1 MGGRMRRTLVFL
13 LALLCALTSALGEE
27 TKNAGI
33 AWTAEVRLTDAPDM
47 GKEAMA
53 AMNTLLSRLRFT
65 IRAGKSCGR
74 IAVAADGEEIVSAE
88 VTEGDEYT
96 LTLFGPAGNAYLTSP
111 GEKDALG
118 LLTGGGMTLPPLT
131 EWAEKYPVLAEK
143 LYGVLEQNCN
153 PKRTKQKT
161 SIKNTAGSTVFI
173 TYTLSGNTLTDGVW
187 EEALEA
193 ILPALREILGDRE
206 DLYESARQ
214 VMEELMFSGEC
225 TFKRF
230 LDKDGGD
237 MGMQFTGTVA
247 WRREKRKVTLFCG
260 YTPGKGGY
268 LSLRLPAARGDNET
282 RIMLDYAETTQE
294 TYRSWTLNADYINVY
309 DGEKQAD
316 HLEGTVKNTH
326 REAGEEWTGRIQVSK
341 TENKRRT
348 EWTLTPQLSGDGK
361 DLAGTVRFS
370 RQVGKNDPMKGE
382 ITLRIGYEADM
393 TMPETPKDAVD
404 LRAMPEEE
412 ARSAV
417 RAEWIPLTG
426 AVARLVQTLTEEERA
441 LVTHALRTDEWMYG
455 PDAPVFSEDG
465 AWTVKED
472 GTE

>member
-1 MGGRMRRTLVFL
+1 MGGRMRRTWVFL
-13 LALLCALTSALGEE
+13 LALLCALTPALGEE
-27 TKNAGI
+27 TGI
-33 AWTAEVRLTDAPDM
+33 TWTAEVHLTDAPDM
-47 GKEAMA
+47 GRDAMA
-53 AMNTLLSRLRFT
+53 AVNELLSRLRFT
-65 IRAGKSCGR
+65 IQAGESCGR
-74 IAVAADGEEIVSAE
+74 IAVTADGEEIVSAQ
-88 VTEGDEYT
+88 VMEGDEYT
-96 LTLFGPAGNAYLTSP
+96 LTLFGPAGNAYLTTP
-111 GEKDALG
+111 GEKDALR
-118 LLTGGGMTLPPLT
+118 LLTGGDMTTLPPLT

-143 LYGVLEQNCN
+143 LYGVLEQNCT

-161 SIKNTAGSTVFI
+161 SIKNTAGSTAFI

-187 EEALEA
+187 EEVLEE

-214 VMEELMFSGEC
+214 VLEELMFSGEC

-260 YTPGKGGY
+260 YTPEKGGY

-282 RIMLDYAETTQE
+282 RIMLDYAETAQE
-294 TYRSWTLNADYINVY
+294 AYQSWTLNADYINVY

-316 HLEGTVKNTH
+316 HFEGTVKNTH
-326 REAGEEWTGRIQVSK
+326 REAGEEWTGRIQISR
-341 TENKRRT
+341 TENRQRT
-348 EWTLTPQLSGDGK
+348 EWTLTPQLATDGE
-361 DLAGTVRFS
+361 DLAGTVRFT
-370 RQVGKNDPMKGE
+370 RQIGKNDPMKGE

-393 TMPETPKDAVD
+393 TIPEAPRDVVD
-404 LRAMPEEE
+404 LRGMPEEE

-417 RAEWIPLTG
+417 QAEWIPLAGT
-426 AVARLVQTLTEEERA
+426 VARLVQTLTEEEQA

-455 PDAPVFSEDG
+455 PDAPAVWDAG
-465 AWTVKED
+465 AWTVEED
-472 GTE
+472 ETE